1 MVKLTAWLCVVVLCL
16 SSDSWAVGSPQAA
29 IRFEEIAAKAGVR
42 VIHHTRKFH
51 GKNADVLH
59 MFTSGGAAV
68 AVGDYD
74 NDGFEDIFITDSD
87 AGKPNHLFHNNG
99 DMTFTDVAEQA
110 GVAGGNDRQS
120 IVSDALWFDYD
131 NDARP

>member
-1 MVKLTAWLCVVVLCL
+1 MDQFAKLKTLFCLLALCM
-16 SSDSWAVGSPQAA
+16 SATTQAA
-29 IRFEEIAAKAGVR
+29 QNSQAAVRFEEIAAKAGVR
-42 VIHHTRKFH
+42 VQHHTHMFH

-87 AGKPNHLFHNNG
+87 TGKPNHLFHNNG
-99 DMTFTDVAEQA
+99 NLTFTDVAVKP
-110 GVAGGNDRQS
+110 GVTGGNDPLPV
-120 IVSDALWFDYD
+120 VSDPLWLDY
-131 NDARP
+131 

>member
-1 MVKLTAWLCVVVLCL
+1 MDKFAKLKALLL
-16 SSDSWAVGSPQAA
+16 SLLLLPQTFASAAQSSQPA

-42 VIHHTRKFH
+42 VQHHTHMFH

-87 AGKPNHLFHNNG
+87 TGKPNHLFHNNG
-99 DMTFTDVAEQA
+99 NLT
-110 GVAGGNDRQS
+110 
-120 IVSDALWFDYD
+120 
-131 NDARP
+131 